1 MLAVRCRAAVGVAGF
16 DMAGDLRD
24 TAVGGFLP
32 DDFSRCTVEAVEPKV
47 VDEVLRVVGAFAEE
61 TDLEIGFLPP
71 FTDGGGDEDFIVPG
85 MYRFLAERKHPAGI
99 RFHPGRFQKLLPD
112 RK

>member
-85 MYRFLAERKHPAGI
+85 MYRFLAGRKHPAGI